1 MVEFQSKGP
10 FTIPAFGQFPKENSL
25 WSSGTICKWNGN
37 THYIIFLAVSPYIG
51 LDLIISQTQSG
62 QDIIP
67 LHICHHHS
75 RVASGKS
82 ISASLFQRNSCKGQF
97 SLISRYLQLL
107 NSVFTDLTKVFF
119 CTTQPHS
126 CAQSLILSKNL
137 IRHSWTAK

>member
-10 FTIPAFGQFPKENSL
+10 LTIPAFGQFRKENSL

-82 ISASLFQRNSCKGQF
+82 ISASLF
-97 SLISRYLQLL
+97 
-107 NSVFTDLTKVFF
+107 
-119 CTTQPHS
+119 
-126 CAQSLILSKNL
+126 
-137 IRHSWTAK
+137 